1 MRRNKCFL
9 GLFVIALVMVTFAS
23 CGDKENEDDNVYG
36 YYMTIQSQ
44 VPITLWEG
52 DESQGTMPDGE
63 FDIMSRTISNMKY
76 ALSTATS
83 EHNSRSVNDA
93 AAIRAC
99 DDIYNDYA
107 TAYADEK
114 GNTVCFV
121 KIIRSRL
128 VNGIAMDSYTL
139 KTYHFWMI
147 KDNPPDNS
155 GNGNLEKPKILEGVD
170 LGLSVLWAN
179 CNLGAQAVDDFGGH
193 YAWGD
198 PTGKLWSGDGITLDR
213 ETNTYSWD
221 TPNYGGNNPPEDI
234 SGTELDVVTA
244 NWGDGWRLPT
254 LAEAKELCELCQW
267 KLQTYGDIKWYEVI
281 GPNGNSIIIP
291 LAGMYGDDVNSS
303 YRFQAGPYHVGERGY
318 YWTSTSCTTL
328 GPDEQRGYGVNEGVV
343 TAWCFKFNSKD
354 GDDMTPEFTDH
365 VRAFHMSIRPVHD
378 K

>member
-1 MRRNKCFL
+1 MRRIKCFL
-9 GLFVIALVMVTFAS
+9 GLFVIALVMVTFTS

-83 EHNSRSVNDA
+83 EHNTRAVNDA

-107 TAYADEK
+107 TAYAAEK

-254 LAEAKELCELCQW
+254 LAEAKELCEQCQW
-267 KLQTYGDIKWYEVI
+267 ILCNRGDIKWYEVI
-281 GPNGNSIIIP
+281 GPNGNSIIIK
-291 LAGMYGDDVNSS
+291 LAGYYGDDISN
-303 YRFQAGPYHVGERGY
+303 RFHAGPYKTNEIGY
-318 YWTSTSCTTL
+318 YWTSSICHNYHYADTHS
-328 GPDEQRGYGVNEGVV
+328 YGFDSSVR
-343 TAWCFKFNSKD
+343 TAWLFKCNSSE
-354 GDDMTPEFTDH
+354 GDLTGKYMFDYDL
-365 VRAFHMSIRPVHD
+365 RALHFSIRAVHD
-378 K
+378 KE